1 MLLQIIGEKKSKFIQ
16 ILTSCNGFIKINMHL
31 IPNQVIKKK
40 KNKKNPKQNTVSI
53 DLFKALVTHL
63 GKKEGEK
70 NPKNKQTK
78 KQVTSQ
84 ILES

>member
-31 IPNQVIKKK
+31 IPNQVIKKNKTK
-40 KNKKNPKQNTVSI
+40 KNTVSV

-63 GKKEGEK
+63 GKKEREK